1 MWQKELNTKRERAM
15 GIDDLDKKLDE
26 AKRHPQW
33 SCRFHPTD
41 SFHEV
46 GCPHVEWTKEQL
58 LDALVTF
65 KSMNQVYQH
74 ELWGIPLNGQ
84 PKIGEQ

>member
-1 MWQKELNTKRERAM
+1 MTGIENLKEKM
-15 GIDDLDKKLDE
+15 DI
-26 AKRHPQW
+26 AKTNLAWH
-33 SCRFHPTD
+33 CRFHPTD

-58 LDALVTF
+58 LDALVISKT
-65 KSMNQVYQH
+65 MNQVYQH

-84 PKIGEQ
+84 PKTDEQ